1 MSFRADLSI
10 NGKTYEVLEF
20 SSHLEQKYDN
30 KGKPGS
36 GVKGGQLIIIIAG
49 TADDTFSSWAAD
61 PTKKNDG
68 TVTLY
73 RIDQNSK
80 FKEYKFSGAY
90 ITKLCESF
98 IVDNDINSQDR
109 AIRFKSE
116 EVEHVY
122 EKVMGF
128 HQRTQMSYV
137 MYCEISAGKVTID
150 GVDHDNKW

>member
-1 MSFRADLSI
+1 MAFKADLDL

-20 SSHLEQKYDN
+20 NSAFDQKHDN

-36 GVKGGQLIIIIAG
+36 GVKGGLITIIIAG
-49 TADDTFSSWAAD
+49 TADDTFSSWATD
-61 PTKKNDG
+61 PTKTNDG
-68 TVTLY
+68 TITLY

-98 IVDNDINSQDR
+98 IVDNDIDYQSR
-109 AIRFKSE
+109 AVRFRNVDIEFDYIQTLS
-116 EVEHVY
+116 
-122 EKVMGF
+122 F

-137 MYCEISAGKVTID
+137 MFCEISAGKITID